1 MYLIMLNAD
10 HVYNK
15 HYRQLIN
22 KKQAITII
30 VYTSADPLSTPQLII
45 GIVTNSAVVYRVQQG
60 FANALITGYE
70 VTPFGVP
77 MIGEYM

>member
-1 MYLIMLNAD
+1 MLNAD
-10 HVYNK
+10 HVYSK

-22 KKQAITII
+22 KTQAITII

-45 GIVTNSAVVYRVQQG
+45 GIYIVTNSAVVYRVQHG